1 MRFCFLL
8 LVSLLPAALPMVA
21 AEAAPKLTD
30 PKLRK
35 AVDKAVSR
43 GLTAL
48 KQQQAG
54 GGAWTFD
61 GDAGLGVGAAGKA
74 ANRDATGG
82 LTALALY
89 AISAAGTPAS
99 DPAIQRG
106 LEWVAKNPRP
116 FSKDGTFGTYSAS
129 LLVLALTRISPETH
143 GKRIRALADLLVKA
157 QLASGLWNYRLDGA
171 GASDLARGLP
181 GAGLSTA
188 GDNSN
193 TQFAV
198 LALWAAQARAGV
210 KVPKATWTKVRDH
223 FGKTK
228 LRGGSWGYRPSKTGR
243 GTGIATKGRPA
254 MFCAGVTSWLY
265 AVAGMQGGTTS
276 PQKSLL
282 KALKKVRASRF
293 AKDAK
298 SVWAVSPVRTWDDLY
313 LGWGVER
320 MASALDV
327 DGAWFEAAAK
337 ALVVA
342 QAPNGRWVPGT
353 RGIARTHGDSR
364 HVYET
369 ALALLLLTRS
379 TSGITGR

>member
-1 MRFCFLL
+1 MRSGFLL
-8 LVSLLPAALPMVA
+8 LVLLLPAALPLVA
-21 AEAAPKLTD
+21 AEAAPRLKD

-35 AVDKAVSR
+35 AIDKAVSR

-99 DPAIQRG
+99 DPAIKRG
-106 LEWVAKNPRP
+106 LGWVAKNPRP

-157 QLASGLWNYRLDGA
+157 QLASGLWNYRLGPA
-171 GASDLARGLP
+171 APGLARGLP

-223 FGKTK
+223 FGKTR
-228 LRGGSWGYRPSKTGR
+228 LRGGTWGYRPSKTGR

-265 AVAGMQGGTTS
+265 AMAGMQGGTTS
-276 PQKSLL
+276 LQ
-282 KALKKVRASRF
+282 KALQKVRATRF

-298 SVWAVSPVRTWDDLY
+298 KVWAVSPVRTWDDLY

-320 MASALDV
+320 MAAALDM
-327 DGAWFEAAAK
+327 DGAWYAAAAK
-337 ALVVA
+337 ALVVG

-353 RGIARTHGDSR
+353 RGIAKTHGDSR